1 MVHNRSG
8 GVQMKVFDG
17 AKLRSMRKDAGL
29 TQYDLAPLLDISQNR
44 ISDIERNVTDP
55 TTVDIE
61 RFAEILKCSVST
73 FLSDEDDIEVVINTF
88 KKNKKNGKSSDD
100 ESGSSEQLELLID
113 EEVPTGR
120 DLSGYILIK
129 QDVYQSLI
137 EDKEKLKQLLSLLK

>member
-1 MVHNRSG
+1 
-8 GVQMKVFDG
+8 MKVFDG

-61 RFAEILKCSVST
+61 RFAEILKCPVST

-88 KKNKKNGKSSDD
+88 KKNKKNGKSSED

>member
-1 MVHNRSG
+1 
-8 GVQMKVFDG
+8 MKVFDG

-61 RFAEILKCSVST
+61 RFAEILKCPVST
-73 FLSDEDDIEVVINTF
+73 FLSDEDDIEVVVNTF

-100 ESGSSEQLELLID
+100 ESGPSEQLELLID

>member
-1 MVHNRSG
+1 
-8 GVQMKVFDG
+8 MKVFDG

-55 TTVDIE
+55 TTLDIE
-61 RFAEILKCSVST
+61 RFAEILKCPVST
-73 FLSDEDDIEVVINTF
+73 FLSDEDDIEVVVNTF

-113 EEVPTGR
+113 EEVPTGQ
-120 DLSGYILIK
+120 DLAGYILIK

>member
-1 MVHNRSG
+1 
-8 GVQMKVFDG
+8 MKVFDG

-61 RFAEILKCSVST
+61 RFAEILKCPVST

-100 ESGSSEQLELLID
+100 ENGSSEQLELLID
-113 EEVPTGR
+113 EEVPTGQ
-120 DLSGYILIK
+120 DLAGYILIK
-129 QDVYQSLI
+129 HDVYQSLI

>member
-1 MVHNRSG
+1 
-8 GVQMKVFDG
+8 MKVFDG

-61 RFAEILKCSVST
+61 RFAEILKCPVST

>member
-1 MVHNRSG
+1 
-8 GVQMKVFDG
+8 MKVFDG

-61 RFAEILKCSVST
+61 RFAEILKCPVST
-73 FLSDEDDIEVVINTF
+73 FLSDEDDIEVVVNTF

-137 EDKEKLKQLLSLLK
+137 EDKEKMKQLLSLLK

>member
-1 MVHNRSG
+1 
-8 GVQMKVFDG
+8 MKVFDG

-55 TTVDIE
+55 TTADIE
-61 RFAEILKCSVST
+61 RFAEILKCPVST
-73 FLSDEDDIEVVINTF
+73 FLSDEDDIEVVVNTF

>member
-1 MVHNRSG
+1 MT
-8 GVQMKVFDG
+8 VFDG

-61 RFAEILKCSVST
+61 RFAEILKCPVST

-113 EEVPTGR
+113 EEVPTGQ
-120 DLSGYILIK
+120 DLAGYILIK
-129 QDVYQSLI
+129 QDVNQSLI
-137 EDKEKLKQLLSLLK
+137 EDQEKLKQLLSLLK

>member
-1 MVHNRSG
+1 
-8 GVQMKVFDG
+8 MKVFDG

-61 RFAEILKCSVST
+61 RFAEILKCPVST
-73 FLSDEDDIEVVINTF
+73 FLSDEDDIEVVVNTF

-120 DLSGYILIK
+120 DLAGYILIK

>member
-1 MVHNRSG
+1 
-8 GVQMKVFDG
+8 MKVFDG

-61 RFAEILKCSVST
+61 RFAEILKCPVST

-137 EDKEKLKQLLSLLK
+137 EDQEKLKQLLSLLK

>member
-1 MVHNRSG
+1 
-8 GVQMKVFDG
+8 MKVFDG

-55 TTVDIE
+55 TTIDIE
-61 RFAEILKCSVST
+61 RFAEILKCPVST
-73 FLSDEDDIEVVINTF
+73 FLSDEDDIEVVVNTF

-100 ESGSSEQLELLID
+100 ENRSSEQLELLID
-113 EEVPTGR
+113 EEVPTGQ
-120 DLSGYILIK
+120 DLAGYILIK
-129 QDVYQSLI
+129 HDIYQSLI

>member
-1 MVHNRSG
+1 
-8 GVQMKVFDG
+8 MKVFDG

-29 TQYDLAPLLDISQNR
+29 TQYDLAPLLEISQNR

-61 RFAEILKCSVST
+61 RFAEILKCPVST
-73 FLSDEDDIEVVINTF
+73 FLSDEDDIEVVVNTF

-100 ESGSSEQLELLID
+100 ESRSSEQLELLID

>member
-1 MVHNRSG
+1 
-8 GVQMKVFDG
+8 MKVFDG

-61 RFAEILKCSVST
+61 RFAEILKCPVST

-113 EEVPTGR
+113 EEVPTGQ
-120 DLSGYILIK
+120 DLAGYILIK

-137 EDKEKLKQLLSLLK
+137 EDQEKLKQLLSLLK

>member
-1 MVHNRSG
+1 
-8 GVQMKVFDG
+8 MKVFDG

-61 RFAEILKCSVST
+61 RFAEILKCPVST
-73 FLSDEDDIEVVINTF
+73 FLSDEDDIEVVVNTF

-100 ESGSSEQLELLID
+100 ESGSSEQLELLVD

>member
-1 MVHNRSG
+1 
-8 GVQMKVFDG
+8 MKVFDG

-61 RFAEILKCSVST
+61 RFAEILKCPVST
-73 FLSDEDDIEVVINTF
+73 FLSDEDDIEVVVNTF

>member
-1 MVHNRSG
+1 
-8 GVQMKVFDG
+8 MKVFDG

-61 RFAEILKCSVST
+61 RFAEILKCPVST

-88 KKNKKNGKSSDD
+88 KKNKKNGKSADD
-100 ESGSSEQLELLID
+100 EENGSSEQLELLID
-113 EEVPTGR
+113 EEVPTGQ

-137 EDKEKLKQLLSLLK
+137 EDQEKLKQLQSLLK